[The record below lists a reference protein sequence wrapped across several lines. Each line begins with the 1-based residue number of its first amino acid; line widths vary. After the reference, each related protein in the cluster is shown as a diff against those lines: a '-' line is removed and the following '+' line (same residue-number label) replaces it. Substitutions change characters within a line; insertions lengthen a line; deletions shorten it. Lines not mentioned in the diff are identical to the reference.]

1 MTYHVGVPTPFAA
14 MTRVAPLFFL
24 LSIAVAG
31 CGSGNM
37 LAEGGDSSVITRADV
52 DAAVNAPNARVLVER
67 LRPGWLY
74 VRGGGVSGNL
84 RTAGDSQG
92 GVDAERVSVY
102 VNGSRRGT
110 SETLAS
116 IARVEIETLQYY
128 NPAQAN
134 VRFGAT
140 NGLGAI
146 SVVLREDP

>member
-1 MTYHVGVPTPFAA
+1 
-14 MTRVAPLFFL
+14 MTRAAPILFL
-24 LSIAVAG
+24 LSVVAAG
-31 CGSGNM
+31 CGSGNV
-37 LAEGGDSSVITRADV
+37 LAEGGDSRVITRAEV

-84 RTAGDSQG
+84 RTAGDSPG

-110 SETLAS
+110 SENLAA
-116 IARVEIETLQYY
+116 IARVDIETLQYY
-128 NPAQAN
+128 TPAQAN

-146 SVVLREDP
+146 SVVLRESP